1 MKKIKKLFGGIDL
14 TWTNILIFAIM
25 SGIYTAL
32 VSIFPQVRNTSLHT
46 IAVSFEV
53 WILFGIFIIMN
64 SKSNVD
70 SALKCFVFFLISQP
84 LVYLL
89 QVPFSLEG
97 WSIFRHYKYWF
108 IWTIFCLPMGYIGY
122 FIKKDKWWG
131 YAILLP
137 VIILTAI
144 SYRQY
149 LSYSIFCYPFYIT
162 ISVFCVVVMF
172 IYPNVLF
179 NNKQINKVGTVVSLL
194 LVVGLT
200 VITLI
205 KPLIYSTE
213 ILSVVDDKNITN
225 EYKASLADNKYGDV
239 FVELS
244 EWGDSYVVHADFK
257 KRGRTELIINT
268 PDGIT
273 KRYNL
278 VIELFSY
285 ELNEK

>member
-1 MKKIKKLFGGIDL
+1 
-14 TWTNILIFAIM
+14 
-25 SGIYTAL
+25 
-32 VSIFPQVRNTSLHT
+32 
-46 IAVSFEV
+46 
-53 WILFGIFIIMN
+53 
-64 SKSNVD
+64 
-70 SALKCFVFFLISQP
+70 
-84 LVYLL
+84 
-89 QVPFSLEG
+89 
-97 WSIFRHYKYWF
+97 
-108 IWTIFCLPMGYIGY
+108 
-122 FIKKDKWWG
+122 
-131 YAILLP
+131 
-137 VIILTAI
+137 
-144 SYRQY
+144 
-149 LSYSIFCYPFYIT
+149 
-162 ISVFCVVVMF
+162 MF

-194 LVVGLT
+194 LVIGLT
-200 VITLI
+200 VTTLI

-225 EYKASLADNKYGDV
+225 EYNASLADNKYGDV

-244 EWGDSYVVHADFK
+244 ELGDSYVVHADFK

>member
-149 LSYSIFCYPFYIT
+149 LSYSTFCYPFYIT

-194 LVVGLT
+194 LVIGLT
-200 VITLI
+200 VTTLI

-225 EYKASLADNKYGDV
+225 EYNASLADNKYGDV

-244 EWGDSYVVHADFK
+244 EFGDSYVVHADFK